1 MDSFH
6 SHMLKLAATHVR
18 YTNDHMRSTHH
29 HSVYQKEFVFRRIL
43 PSVRINTDGFLKYGL
58 DPGSLIG
65 NLGWKSLISNRRYSF
80 YSDAVRQFYANIQL
94 EGRVQD
100 GCFSTFVEGH
110 HIFVTPQLLT
120 QVLGIPSGGLPIFD
134 ESDFSRVGFDPS
146 IILLRWLD
154 IPYHVRPLSDVA
166 ALPKYLRVLHFFI
179 ARVLLPRSVGK
190 YLVNSLDV
198 WILYCAMF
206 AVQTDYSCLM
216 FGTMVHYSNSQH
228 PGDLPFGPAISF
240 LLTSLG
246 IPLGSKFSADS
257 PLDIFRPS
265 FALREV
271 GWHLS
276 SFVVDSGG
284 VNHSPVQDLSLSD
297 DEEENQLV
305 EELERAL
312 QIEEALAEAA
322 SDID

>member
-65 NLGWKSLISNRRYSF
+65 NLGW
-80 YSDAVRQFYANIQL
+80 

-134 ESDFSRVGFDPS
+134 ESDFSR
-146 IILLRWLD
+146 
-154 IPYHVRPLSDVA
+154 
-166 ALPKYLRVLHFFI
+166 
-179 ARVLLPRSVGK
+179 
-190 YLVNSLDV
+190 
-198 WILYCAMF
+198 
-206 AVQTDYSCLM
+206 
-216 FGTMVHYSNSQH
+216 VHYSNSQH

>member
-58 DPGSLIG
+58 DPGSL
-65 NLGWKSLISNRRYSF
+65 
-80 YSDAVRQFYANIQL
+80 L

-228 PGDLPFGPAISF
+228 PAISF